1 MIWNRPVE
9 TAPRSRIEALQRERL
24 RGHLG
29 LNPEIASVPPKTIP
43 RSEGK
48 AGRMVERR

>member
-1 MIWNRPVE
+1 MIGNRPVE

-29 LNPEIASVPPKTIP
+29 LDPEIVHRPAEDHP
-43 RSEGK
+43 
-48 AGRMVERR
+48 A